1 MPRTHLA
8 ILTQPWLDLILDGH
22 KTIETRI
29 SKIKVP
35 PYESIDVGDH
45 VIMKESGGPIKGA
58 FEVDEVETYYSETQ
72 LDSMVFDEICN
83 QVSSDIFGLEGIE
96 LAYRRSFL
104 EKWCNSKYA
113 TFLHV
118 KNVQHIQTD
127 IVLKKIEQESLDSI
141 GRWYTRR
148 LVGIPIVNIAIS

>member
-1 MPRTHLA
+1 MPKTHLA
-8 ILTQPWLDLILDGH
+8 ISTQPWLDLILDGH

-29 SKIKVP
+29 SKVKVP

-83 QVSSDIFGLEGIE
+83 QVSLDIFGLEGIE
-96 LAYRRSFL
+96 LAYRRSFM

-127 IVLKKIEQESLDSI
+127 IMLKKSNRKAWIVLGDGTTDDWIQQLSIENE
-141 GRWYTRR
+141 
-148 LVGIPIVNIAIS
+148 